1 MLSKARCTI
10 ENIIILKNVI
20 ISLSI
25 IHIHLI
31 FLYFSLSE
39 HEANTTELHPKVG
52 PNLFT
57 FVISCIK
64 FHFNI
69 KQSPQV
75 QNQNHY
81 FQSHSRWTEIFSPF
95 SSLFLSCWHF
105 MALKHNAGQHA
116 ETSVGTR
123 ETKGKIVAREQTR
136 AMGEMVNMTP
146 TAGREP
152 VTWWGQSSMCHHWKF
167 LISPFYIFIMIDS
180 QMNDILYFL
189 RICRRKYVCRDLDL
203 DCDDGSSE
211 EHASGKL

>member
-1 MLSKARCTI
+1 MYAFDVKQSTLHNWKHYYIKECN
-10 ENIIILKNVI
+10 NIP
-20 ISLSI
+20 
-25 IHIHLI
+25 IHYPYSFNILI
-31 FLYFSLSE
+31 FFFKWTWSKHNWASSQSR
-39 HEANTTELHPKVG
+39 V
-52 PNLFT
+52 NLFT

-116 ETSVGTR
+116 ETSAGTR
-123 ETKGKIVAREQTR
+123 EIKGKIVAREQTR

-152 VTWWGQSSMCHHWKF
+152 VTWG
-167 LISPFYIFIMIDS
+167 I
-180 QMNDILYFL
+180 
-189 RICRRKYVCRDLDL
+189 
-203 DCDDGSSE
+203 
-211 EHASGKL
+211 